1 MVFIMTTENENV
13 VGTDVNTAGEHVT
26 HEAAIGDM
34 QAGLEDM
41 TKACTPQE
49 PSDEIPVES
58 DQDQPVGVVISGG
71 EVKPITEIP
80 DAVKAQ
86 IEADAKAEA
95 DASEEQ
101 EPVEAPKLDE
111 NDPLNETSTQQLG
124 VLMKQVGQMMGMFE
138 AQWSSTKQ
146 EFKLSDSHMRQLYA
160 YNREHAT
167 PMPEGL
173 SPEES
178 VKFDVFNGLDGI
190 TEEKVLEIFGAE
202 HPIIGVEHTITL
214 DRIKSVTK
222 DFFSWMDAVREYQQI
237 HDAYMELIE
246 AEEDQEIKKY
256 ENLIDIEENPE
267 KKQKMQA
274 ALDVYYNRKH
284 LDFIAEPL
292 DEKKIDVLVKA
303 WTDEK
308 KIQYWIERSRTK
320 LEQMKIN
327 SKFILEISQFEKRFL
342 PEEYHDQN
350 NIFLL
355 YFMNLVVF
363 CDVYNKADEA
373 RSKVAVIIYN
383 LDKFVRNALTPEIR
397 EKIIT
402 NMISFE
408 KQFVGKLAK
417 PTAKKE
423 ISDDTDSKEEVAA
436 NKEVVEESAQ
446 HTDQQ

>member
-1 MVFIMTTENENV
+1 MTTENENV

-41 TKACTPQE
+41 TKACTTQE

-190 TEEKVLEIFGAE
+190 TEEKVLEIFGTE

-256 ENLIDIEENPE
+256 ENLIAIEEDPE

-274 ALDVYYNRKH
+274 ALDVYYNRKY
-284 LDFIAEPL
+284 LEFIAEPL

-308 KIQYWIERSRTK
+308 KIQYWLERSRVK
-320 LEQMKIN
+320 LGQMRIN
-327 SKFILEISQFEKRFL
+327 AKFILEISQFEKRFL
-342 PEEYHDQN
+342 PEEFHGQN

-355 YFMNLVVF
+355 YFLNLVVY
-363 CDVYNKADEA
+363 CDVYNKSDAD
-373 RSKVAVIIYN
+373 RNKVACIIFGM
-383 LDKFVRNALTPEIR
+383 DKFIRNVWAPEIR
-397 EKIIT
+397 EKILA
-402 NMISFE
+402 NMIEFQ
-408 KQFVGKLAK
+408 KQFVGKLAA
-417 PTAKKE
+417 PTAVE
-423 ISDDTDSKEEVAA
+423 EAPEVEEVAA
-436 NKEVVEESAQ
+436 TKEVVEEVTENTAAE
-446 HTDQQ
+446 